1 MAKNYRTF
9 RQRLEGICKQRDNVE
24 KQMYIMRDLQAE
36 HFRENGF
43 EVPME
48 LELVIDRAQSS
59 INNFDK
65 IIEIGAHCTIFERRS
80 YKRLAIAYERIFDS
94 LYSDMMTVRN
104 NATEVWKEQHYK
116 REHGIDFT
124 PKPLDENIEIVDID
138 D

>member
-1 MAKNYRTF
+1 MAKNCRTF

-36 HFRENGF
+36 HFRENNL

-65 IIEIGAHCTIFERRS
+65 IIESGAHCTIFERKS
-80 YKRLAIAYERIFDS
+80 YKRLAIAYEKIFDG
-94 LYSDMMTVRN
+94 LYSDMMTIRN
-104 NATEVWKEQHYK
+104 NAAEEWKEQYYGK
-116 REHGIDFT
+116 KHGIDFT